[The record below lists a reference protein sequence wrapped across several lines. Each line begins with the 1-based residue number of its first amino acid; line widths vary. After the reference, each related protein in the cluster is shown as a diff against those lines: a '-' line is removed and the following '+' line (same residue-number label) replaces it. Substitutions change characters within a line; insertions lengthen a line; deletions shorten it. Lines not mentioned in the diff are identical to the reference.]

1 MRNMQTEKIA
11 IVTDNACD
19 ASDAELAEI
28 GVKCV
33 HLRVIEPDGTHF
45 PEDNTPENIEAFYDY
60 IVACDELP
68 GTSMPPLLEFAQMY
82 TDLALEGYTHI
93 ISLHISS
100 SMSGTVHTAQMAAES
115 APVPV
120 EVIDTHCN
128 TVAQFLFVRR
138 IAQLREY
145 GLGFDELVEAAHDLE
160 GKTSIC
166 FMLDKLRNLVKGGRT
181 GKATG
186 LAAALLKIKPLLTV
200 DPEGEVEMF
209 GKAKSPRRAVTKLVD
224 RYRELESRFGP
235 LECCFAHTRN
245 MAGVDEFREA
255 MIEAGVN
262 LLEVGVRMVGP
273 VITTHVSTGC
283 FGFAYIPQDERV
295 LGLA

>member
-1 MRNMQTEKIA
+1 MEKIA

-19 ASDAELAEI
+19 ASDAELAEL

-33 HLRVIEPDGTHF
+33 HLKVIEPDGTHF
-45 PEDNTPENIEAFYDY
+45 PEDNTIENIEAFYDY
-60 IVACDELP
+60 IVDCDELP
-68 GTSMPPLLEFAQMY
+68 STSMPPLLDFAQLY
-82 TDLALEGYTHI
+82 TDLSLAGYTHV

-100 SMSGTVHTAQMAAES
+100 RMSGTVHTARMAAES
-115 APVPV
+115 APIPV

-145 GLGFDELVEAAHDLE
+145 GLSFDELVEAAHELV

-209 GKAKSPRRAVTKLVD
+209 GKAKSPKRAIAKLVQ
-224 RYRELESRFGP
+224 RYKELEEHLGP

-245 MAGVDEFREA
+245 MGGVDELREA
-255 MIEAGVN
+255 MIEAGIKLV
-262 LLEVGVRMVGP
+262 EVGVRMVGP

>member
-1 MRNMQTEKIA
+1 MEKIA

-19 ASDAELAEI
+19 ASDAELAEL
-28 GVKCV
+28 GVECV
-33 HLRVIEPDGTHF
+33 HLRVIRPDGTHF
-45 PEDNTPENIEAFYDY
+45 PEDNTPDNIEAFYDY
-60 IVACDELP
+60 VVDCDELP
-68 GTSMPPLLEFAQMY
+68 STSMPPLLDFAQLY
-82 TDLALEGYTHI
+82 TDLSLAGYTHV

-100 SMSGTVHTAQMAAES
+100 GMSGTVHTARMAAES
-115 APVPV
+115 APIPV
-120 EVIDTHCN
+120 EVIDTRCN

-145 GLGFDELVEAAHDLE
+145 GLGFAELVETAHDLE

-166 FMLDKLRNLVKGGRT
+166 FMLDKLKNLIKGGRT

-186 LAAALLKIKPLLTV
+186 LAATLLKIKPLLTV
-200 DPEGEVEMF
+200 DPDGEVEMF
-209 GKAKSPRRAVTKLVD
+209 GKAKSPKRAVIKLVQ
-224 RYRELESRFGP
+224 RYKELEERFGP

-245 MAGVDEFREA
+245 MGGVDELREA
-255 MIEAGVN
+255 MIEAGIKLV
-262 LLEVGVRMVGP
+262 EVGVRMVGP

>member
-1 MRNMQTEKIA
+1 MEKIA
-11 IVTDNACD
+11 IVTDNTCD
-19 ASDAELAEI
+19 ASDAELAEL
-28 GVKCV
+28 GVECV
-33 HLRVIEPDGTHF
+33 HLRVIRSDGTHF
-45 PEDNTPENIEAFYDY
+45 PEDNTPDNIEAFYDY
-60 IVACDELP
+60 VVDCEELP
-68 GTSMPPLLEFAQMY
+68 STSMPPLLDFAQLY
-82 TDLALEGYTHI
+82 TDLSLAGYTHV

-100 SMSGTVHTAQMAAES
+100 RMSGTVHTARMAAES
-115 APVPV
+115 APIPV

-128 TVAQFLFVRR
+128 TVAQYLFVRR

-145 GLGFDELVEAAHDLE
+145 GLGFDELVEAAHDLV
-160 GKTSIC
+160 GKTSVC
-166 FMLDKLRNLVKGGRT
+166 FMLDKLRNLIKGGRT

-186 LAAALLKIKPLLTV
+186 LAATLLKIKPLLTV
-200 DPEGEVEMF
+200 DEDGEVETF
-209 GKAKSPRRAVTKLVD
+209 GKAKSPKRAVTKLVQ
-224 RYRELESRFGP
+224 RYQELEERFGP

-245 MAGVDEFREA
+245 MGGVDELREA
-255 MIEAGVN
+255 MIEAGIN

>member
-1 MRNMQTEKIA
+1 MEKIA

-19 ASDAELAEI
+19 ASDAELAEL
-28 GVKCV
+28 GVECV
-33 HLRVIEPDGTHF
+33 HLRVIRPDGTHF
-45 PEDNTPENIEAFYDY
+45 PEDNTPDNIEAFYDY
-60 IVACDELP
+60 VVDCDELP
-68 GTSMPPLLEFAQMY
+68 STSMPPLLDFAQLY
-82 TDLALEGYTHI
+82 TDLSLAGYTHV

-100 SMSGTVHTAQMAAES
+100 GMSGTVHTARMAAES
-115 APVPV
+115 APIPV
-120 EVIDTHCN
+120 EVIDTRCN
-128 TVAQFLFVRR
+128 TVAQYLFVRR

-145 GLGFDELVEAAHDLE
+145 GLGFAELIEAAHDLE

-166 FMLDKLRNLVKGGRT
+166 FMLDKLKNLIKGGRT

-186 LAAALLKIKPLLTV
+186 LAATLLKIKPLLTV
-200 DPEGEVEMF
+200 DPDGEVEMF
-209 GKAKSPRRAVTKLVD
+209 GKAKSPKRAVIKLVQ
-224 RYRELESRFGP
+224 RYKELEERFGP

-245 MAGVDEFREA
+245 MGGVDELREA
-255 MIEAGVN
+255 MIEAGIKLV
-262 LLEVGVRMVGP
+262 EVGVRMVGP

>member
-1 MRNMQTEKIA
+1 MEKIA
-11 IVTDNACD
+11 IVTDNSCD
-19 ASDAELAEI
+19 ASDAELAEL
-28 GVKCV
+28 GVECV
-33 HLRVIEPDGTHF
+33 HLRVIRPDGTHF
-45 PEDNTPENIEAFYDY
+45 PDDNTPDNIEAFYDY
-60 IVACDELP
+60 IVDCDELP
-68 GTSMPPLLEFAQMY
+68 STSMPPLLDFAQLY
-82 TDLALEGYTHI
+82 TDLSLAGYTHV

-100 SMSGTVHTAQMAAES
+100 RMSGTVHTARMAAES
-115 APVPV
+115 APIPV

-128 TVAQFLFVRR
+128 TVAQ
-138 IAQLREY
+138 
-145 GLGFDELVEAAHDLE
+145 
-160 GKTSIC
+160 
-166 FMLDKLRNLVKGGRT
+166 GGRT

-209 GKAKSPRRAVTKLVD
+209 GKAKSPKRAITKLVQ
-224 RYRELESRFGP
+224 RYKELEEHLGP

-245 MAGVDEFREA
+245 MGGVDELREA
-255 MIEAGVN
+255 MIEAGIKLV
-262 LLEVGVRMVGP
+262 EVGVRMVGP

>member
-1 MRNMQTEKIA
+1 MEKIA

-19 ASDAELAEI
+19 ASDAELAEL
-28 GVKCV
+28 GVECV
-33 HLRVIEPDGTHF
+33 HLRVIRPDGTHF
-45 PEDNTPENIEAFYDY
+45 PEDNTPDNIEAFYDY
-60 IVACDELP
+60 VVDCDELP
-68 GTSMPPLLEFAQMY
+68 STSMPPLLDFAQLY
-82 TDLALEGYTHI
+82 TDLSLAGYTHV

-100 SMSGTVHTAQMAAES
+100 GMSGTVHTARMAAES
-115 APVPV
+115 APIPV
-120 EVIDTHCN
+120 EVIDTRCN

-145 GLGFDELVEAAHDLE
+145 GLGFAELVEAAHDLE

-166 FMLDKLRNLVKGGRT
+166 FMLDKLKNLIKGGRT

-186 LAAALLKIKPLLTV
+186 LAATLLKIKPLLTV
-200 DPEGEVEMF
+200 DPDGEVEMF
-209 GKAKSPRRAVTKLVD
+209 GKAKSPKRAVIKLVQ
-224 RYRELESRFGP
+224 RYKELEERFGP

-245 MAGVDEFREA
+245 MGGVDELREA
-255 MIEAGVN
+255 MIEAGIKLV
-262 LLEVGVRMVGP
+262 EVGVRMVGP
-273 VITTHVSTGC
+273 VITTHVSPGC

>member
-1 MRNMQTEKIA
+1 MEKIA

-19 ASDAELAEI
+19 ASDAELAEL
-28 GVKCV
+28 GVECV
-33 HLRVIEPDGTHF
+33 HLRVIRPDGTHF
-45 PEDNTPENIEAFYDY
+45 PEDNTPDNIEAFYDY
-60 IVACDELP
+60 VVDCDELP
-68 GTSMPPLLEFAQMY
+68 STSMPPLLDFAQLY
-82 TDLALEGYTHI
+82 TDLSLAGYTHV

-100 SMSGTVHTAQMAAES
+100 GMSGTVHTARMAAES
-115 APVPV
+115 APIPV
-120 EVIDTHCN
+120 EVIDTRCN

-145 GLGFDELVEAAHDLE
+145 GLGFAELVEAAHDLE

-166 FMLDKLRNLVKGGRT
+166 FMLDKLKNLIKGGRT

-186 LAAALLKIKPLLTV
+186 LAATLLKIKPLLTV
-200 DPEGEVEMF
+200 DPDGEVEMF
-209 GKAKSPRRAVTKLVD
+209 GKAKSPKRAVIKLVQ
-224 RYRELESRFGP
+224 RYKELEERFGP

-245 MAGVDEFREA
+245 MGGVDELREA
-255 MIEAGVN
+255 MIEAGIKLV
-262 LLEVGVRMVGP
+262 EVGVRMVGP

>member
-1 MRNMQTEKIA
+1 MEKIA

-19 ASDAELAEI
+19 ASDAELAAL
-28 GVKCV
+28 GVECV
-33 HLRVIEPDGTHF
+33 HLRVIRPDGTHF
-45 PEDNTPENIEAFYDY
+45 PEDNTPDNIEAFYDY
-60 IVACDELP
+60 VVDCDELP
-68 GTSMPPLLEFAQMY
+68 STSMPPLLDFAQLY
-82 TDLALEGYTHI
+82 TDLSLAGYTHV

-100 SMSGTVHTAQMAAES
+100 GMSGTVHTARMAAES
-115 APVPV
+115 APIPV
-120 EVIDTHCN
+120 EVIDTRCN

-145 GLGFDELVEAAHDLE
+145 GLGFAELVEAAHDLE

-166 FMLDKLRNLVKGGRT
+166 FMLDKLKNLIKGGRT

-186 LAAALLKIKPLLTV
+186 LAATLLKIKPLLTV
-200 DPEGEVEMF
+200 DPDGEVEMF
-209 GKAKSPRRAVTKLVD
+209 GKAKSPKRAVIKLVQ
-224 RYRELESRFGP
+224 RYKELEERFGP

-245 MAGVDEFREA
+245 MGGVDELREA
-255 MIEAGVN
+255 MIEAGIKLV
-262 LLEVGVRMVGP
+262 EVGVRMVGP

>member
-1 MRNMQTEKIA
+1 
-11 IVTDNACD
+11 
-19 ASDAELAEI
+19 
-28 GVKCV
+28 
-33 HLRVIEPDGTHF
+33 
-45 PEDNTPENIEAFYDY
+45 
-60 IVACDELP
+60 
-68 GTSMPPLLEFAQMY
+68 
-82 TDLALEGYTHI
+82 
-93 ISLHISS
+93 
-100 SMSGTVHTAQMAAES
+100 
-115 APVPV
+115 
-120 EVIDTHCN
+120 
-128 TVAQFLFVRR
+128 
-138 IAQLREY
+138 
-145 GLGFDELVEAAHDLE
+145 
-160 GKTSIC
+160 
-166 FMLDKLRNLVKGGRT
+166 MLDKLRNLIKGGRT

-245 MAGVDEFREA
+245 MAGVDELREA

>member
-1 MRNMQTEKIA
+1 MEKIA

-19 ASDAELAEI
+19 ASDAELAEL
-28 GVKCV
+28 GVECV
-33 HLRVIEPDGTHF
+33 HLRVIRPDGTHF
-45 PEDNTPENIEAFYDY
+45 PEDNTPDNIEAFYDY
-60 IVACDELP
+60 VVGCDELP
-68 GTSMPPLLEFAQMY
+68 STSMPPLLDFAQLY
-82 TDLALEGYTHI
+82 TDLSLAGYTHV

-100 SMSGTVHTAQMAAES
+100 GMSGTVHTARMAAES
-115 APVPV
+115 APIPV
-120 EVIDTHCN
+120 EVIDTRCN

-145 GLGFDELVEAAHDLE
+145 GLGFAELVEAAHDLE

-166 FMLDKLRNLVKGGRT
+166 FMLDKLKNLIKGGRT

-186 LAAALLKIKPLLTV
+186 LAATLLKIKPLLTV
-200 DPEGEVEMF
+200 DPDGEVEMF
-209 GKAKSPRRAVTKLVD
+209 GKAKSPKRAVIKLVQ
-224 RYRELESRFGP
+224 RYKELEECFGP

-245 MAGVDEFREA
+245 MGGVDELREA
-255 MIEAGVN
+255 MIEAGIKLV
-262 LLEVGVRMVGP
+262 EVGVRMVGP